1 MLVERR
7 RAARVTSRLRPLL
20 ARLTGPTEVTCEL
33 FDGQHL
39 RVALPELEA
48 IDLYRHGL
56 IEPPVTAMLLDRLRP
71 GMAFFDVGAHY
82 GYFTVLAS
90 RLVGPTGTVVAFEPS
105 RSAAR
110 LLTQNVNHLDRVVV
124 EHVAVQAETGTALL
138 SDFGPRHSALNTVL
152 DGARVPARERRRLR
166 KNVYEVP
173 AVSLDDYTAT
183 HNLRPAIV
191 KLDAEGA
198 ELAILT
204 GMRDVLRSASPLV
217 VLETGDYQGMAAPA
231 TSECIDVLETMGY
244 RPFEYDNGLRPH
256 DRRDSYGY
264 GNLFFSR
271 SIR

>member
-1 MLVERR
+1 MLAERR
-7 RAARVTSRLRPLL
+7 RSGRVTSRLRPLL
-20 ARLTGPTEVTCEL
+20 ARLTGPIEVTCEL

-39 RVALPELEA
+39 RVALPELAA
-48 IDLYRHGL
+48 IDIYRHGL
-56 IEPPVTAMLLDRLRP
+56 IEPPVTSMLLDRLRP
-71 GMAFFDVGAHY
+71 GMVFFDVGAHY

-110 LLTQNVNHLDRVVV
+110 LLTENVRHLDCVVV
-124 EHVAVQAETGTALL
+124 EQMAVQAETGTAVL

-152 DGARVPARERRRLR
+152 DGARVPARERRRLSR
-166 KNVYEVP
+166 TVYEVP
-173 AVSLDDYTAT
+173 AVSLDDYTAM
-183 HNLRPAIV
+183 HDLRPAIV

-217 VLETGDYQGMAAPA
+217 VLETGDYEGMAAPA
-231 TSECIDVLETMGY
+231 TSECIELLETMGY

-256 DRRDSYGY
+256 DRRHAYGY
-264 GNLFFSR
+264 GNLFFAPCVR
-271 SIR
+271 